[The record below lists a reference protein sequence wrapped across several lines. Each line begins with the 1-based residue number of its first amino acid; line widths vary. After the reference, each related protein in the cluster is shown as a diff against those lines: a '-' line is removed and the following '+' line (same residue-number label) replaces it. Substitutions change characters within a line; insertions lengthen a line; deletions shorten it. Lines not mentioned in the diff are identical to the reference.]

1 MQISSSMQISFS
13 SLALVNNPFDWA
25 YGLEELGF
33 TGWEVVSEGKQQLN
47 DGTLFDRLKILSRP
61 QILFLRFIFHSQTLI
76 LEASTIQYGKR
87 ASGR

>member
-1 MQISSSMQISFS
+1 MQISPSMQISFS

-47 DGTLFDRLKILSRP
+47 DNTLFRNKKYYRNNGSCSYAPSSILRP
-61 QILFLRFIFHSQTLI
+61 
-76 LEASTIQYGKR
+76 
-87 ASGR
+87 